1 MLILN
6 ADDIRRALPMKTA
19 IAGMK
24 SAFAAFSSGKSQV
37 PQRTQLPVTA
47 HEGISIVMPA
57 LLADGEND
65 ALTVKIVSVFPHNPE
80 RNLPTIHAAVLV
92 LESNSGRPLA
102 LLEGGS
108 LTAIRTGAASGAAT
122 DLLARSNSKNVTIFG
137 AGVQGRTQLDAICAV
152 RPIENIWIYD
162 IDPQRAR
169 AFIEQAAKTGHHFRT
184 FKLAASPEEAVASA
198 DIICTATT
206 SNRPVF
212 QDNGIKIGAHIN
224 AVGAYTPEMAEIPIA
239 TLARAQVYVDS
250 TEAVIIESGEI
261 LNAINQKMLFPIDLT
276 ELGDLVLGKASGR
289 KSLQEIT
296 VFKSVGIAVQDAI
309 AARLALK
316 NAIEL
321 GLGQNVVF

>member
-6 ADDIRRALPMKTA
+6 ADDIRQALPMKTA

-24 SAFAAFSSGKSQV
+24 SAFAAFCRGKTQV

-122 DLLARSNSKNVTIFG
+122 DLLARRESKIAAIFG
-137 AGVQGRTQLDAICAV
+137 AGIQGRTQLEAICAV
-152 RPIENIWIYD
+152 RPIENVFVYD
-162 IDPQRAR
+162 VDAQRAHR
-169 AFIEQAAKTGHHFRT
+169 FIEDYAQLGDQAMVFS
-184 FKLAASPEEAVASA
+184 LASSPKDAIGSA

-206 SNRPVF
+206 SKTPVF
-212 QDNGIKIGAHIN
+212 PDDAVKTGAHIN
-224 AVGAYTPEMAEIPIA
+224 AVGAFMPEMAEIPSE
-239 TLARAQVYVDS
+239 TLSRAQVYVDS
-250 TEAVIIESGEI
+250 VEAVMAESGEI
-261 LNAINQKMLFPIDLT
+261 LNAINQKKLFPAELT
-276 ELGDLVLGKASGR
+276 ELGSLILDQAHGR
-289 KSLQEIT
+289 ESPQAIT

-309 AARLALK
+309 AARLALE
-316 NAIEL
+316 NALEI
-321 GLGQNVVF
+321 GLGQQVTF